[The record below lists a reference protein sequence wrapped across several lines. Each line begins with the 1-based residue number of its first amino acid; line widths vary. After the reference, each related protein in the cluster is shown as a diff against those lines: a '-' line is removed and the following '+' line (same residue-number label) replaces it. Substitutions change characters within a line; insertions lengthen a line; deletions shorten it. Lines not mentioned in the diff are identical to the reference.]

1 MQLKTKIKNHFN
13 RASNSYDKVASV
25 QKQSAGLLITKLQNF
40 DSSFYPQTILDL
52 GTGTGYISE
61 ILLSHY
67 QNSLYTLTDIA
78 PKMIEIVKN
87 KFLDRDN
94 FKFHVGDIE
103 NDNYQSHN
111 LIISNLA
118 LQWINNLEKT
128 LEKFYKKS
136 NILAF
141 SCLLDGTFK
150 EWDNILRNY
159 NVISVFKK
167 YPKEKVL
174 ISFLNKLNPKTYH
187 FDSMEFQLTFPN
199 NRSFIYYLKNLGVN
213 ASNKFIP
220 INILKSLIKE
230 ADTEF
235 TVTYKIFFGIMKRI

>member
-1 MQLKTKIKNHFN
+1 M
-13 RASNSYDKVASV
+13 
-25 QKQSAGLLITKLQNF
+25 G
-40 DSSFYPQTILDL
+40 
-52 GTGTGYISE
+52 
-61 ILLSHY
+61 
-67 QNSLYTLTDIA
+67 
-78 PKMIEIVKN
+78 
-87 KFLDRDN
+87 
-94 FKFHVGDIE
+94 
-103 NDNYQSHN
+103 
-111 LIISNLA
+111 
-118 LQWINNLEKT
+118 
-128 LEKFYKKS
+128 
-136 NILAF
+136 
-141 SCLLDGTFK
+141 
-150 EWDNILRNY
+150 
-159 NVISVFKK
+159 SVFIEHGDLKYIMKSIKYHLAVAIAMASAVLATSALAGPPPNWPPNFPTVVKSKEDAVK